1 MFLFKYLY
9 VRYINSKKLIHLK
22 IFGKS
27 KVEQTFKYSI
37 NRLIK
42 FTKCSACLIF
52 PGTASVRKK
61 KRNVVDNFPGIL
73 MDKCITLS
81 IFFKQVK
88 NVLAHLIQ
96 LKFIVMEFDDTIV
109 TWQKDVSQSKKI
121 ILKKILYTEH
131 VHLTLLWF
139 SLWSVNEFS
148 TCLLKLDP
156 WWELCW
162 KRRKHVCLF

>member
-73 MDKCITLS
+73 MDKMYHIVNILQTSEEFFSSSNS
-81 IFFKQVK
+81 IEIYCNGVWWHNSNMTKRCPSGQ
-88 NVLAHLIQ
+88 
-96 LKFIVMEFDDTIV
+96 
-109 TWQKDVSQSKKI
+109 KI
-121 ILKKILYTEH
+121 IIKKILYTEH
-131 VHLTLLWF
+131 VHVALLWF
-139 SLWSVNEFS
+139 SLWFVNKFS

-156 WWELCW
+156 WWKLCW
-162 KRRKHVCLF
+162 KIRKHVCLF

>member
-9 VRYINSKKLIHLK
+9 VRYINSIKLINLK

-96 LKFIVMEFDDTIV
+96 LKFIVMEFDNTIV
-109 TWQKDVSQSKKI
+109 SWQKDVSQSKKI

-131 VHLTLLWF
+131 VHLTLLWL

-162 KRRKHVCLF
+162 KRWKHVCLF

>member
-1 MFLFKYLY
+1 MFSLSNIS
-9 VRYINSKKLIHLK
+9 RYCLCKK
-22 IFGKS
+22 
-27 KVEQTFKYSI
+27 
-37 NRLIK
+37 
-42 FTKCSACLIF
+42 
-52 PGTASVRKK
+52 KK

-109 TWQKDVSQSKKI
+109 SWQKDVSQSKKI

-148 TCLLKLDP
+148 TCFEAGSMMRIVLEKKKTCMPLLTL
-156 WWELCW
+156 
-162 KRRKHVCLF
+162 

>member
-1 MFLFKYLY
+1 MFKYLY

-61 KRNVVDNFPGIL
+61 ERNVVDNFPGIL

-109 TWQKDVSQSKKI
+109 TCNMTKRCQSEQKI

-139 SLWSVNEFS
+139 SLWSVNKFS

-156 WWELCW
+156 WWKLCW
-162 KRRKHVCLF
+162 KIRKHVYLF

>member
-1 MFLFKYLY
+1 M
-9 VRYINSKKLIHLK
+9 
-22 IFGKS
+22 
-27 KVEQTFKYSI
+27 EQTFKYSI

-96 LKFIVMEFDDTIV
+96 LKNNSIMTKRCQSE
-109 TWQKDVSQSKKI
+109 QKNHPQKN
-121 ILKKILYTEH
+121 Y
-131 VHLTLLWF
+131 VHWTCTLDF
-139 SLWSVNEFS
+139 V
-148 TCLLKLDP
+148 
-156 WWELCW
+156 
-162 KRRKHVCLF
+162 VI